1 MSWLSEILISPRT
14 ETGFRLRKGLLLGL
28 LGVAFL
34 LLYVIDYSFDNL
46 QTDIPRLLLPLVA
59 LVMVDLLFLAEEPLQ
74 HPGSGS
80 SRHASFFQSQF
91 PRIYIQQRYNLPAT
105 EARQRW
111 LSVFRQWK
119 DEDHPN
125 HFYYATSLRRR
136 HECRAVYYLQWL
148 SIRIFLLSVL
158 ALAVLACLTW
168 WGELGLPPSYSLQN
182 PGLTAA
188 RIAFPLFL
196 LGLYLYVRV
205 SNMPDRDNPTGAWLR
220 WKEIND
226 VLKAW
231 WDRNEGAGMKRY

>member
-1 MSWLSEILISPRT
+1 MSRLAQILFSAQT

-28 LGVAFL
+28 LGIAFL
-34 LLYVIDYSFDNL
+34 LLYVIDYTFDNW

-59 LVMVDLLFLAEEPLQ
+59 LAVVDLLLLAEEPLQ
-74 HPGSGS
+74 HPGSSS

-91 PRIYIQQRYNLPAT
+91 PRIYIQEEHRLPAT

-111 LSVFRQWK
+111 LSVLHQWK
-119 DEDHPN
+119 DENHPN

-148 SIRIFLLSVL
+148 SIRVFLLSVL

-168 WGELGLPPSYSLQN
+168 CGDLNLPRFYSLLN

-188 RIAFPLFL
+188 RIAFPLLL
-196 LGLYLYVRV
+196 LGLYLYMRV
-205 SNMPDRDNPTGAWLR
+205 NNRPDQDNPTGVWLR

-231 WDRNEGAGMKRY
+231 WDQNEGASIKGQ

>member
-1 MSWLSEILISPRT
+1 VSWLSEILISPKT

-46 QTDIPRLLLPLVA
+46 QTDIPRLILPFVVLA
-59 LVMVDLLFLAEEPLQ
+59 MVDLLLLAEEPLQ

-111 LSVFRQWK
+111 LSVLRQWK
-119 DEDHPN
+119 DENHPN

-182 PGLTAA
+182 PGLTGA

-205 SNMPDRDNPTGAWLR
+205 SNMPDQDNPTGAWLR

-226 VLKAW
+226 VLKSW
-231 WDRNEGAGMKRY
+231 WDQNEGATIRR